1 MYKDPKEITDIFF
14 HNNQKHSVIS
24 HKNTMLLKSTL
35 NLIIN
40 KQYLK
45 PNNFDILPE
54 IQQKV

>member
-1 MYKDPKEITDIFF
+1 
-14 HNNQKHSVIS
+14 
-24 HKNTMLLKSTL
+24 MLLKSTL